1 MGLTRA
7 EFWSH
12 IGLAKEID
20 PLVTASYKFGAI
32 MRQLQSDQGED
43 HADPWHLSFH
53 GSQFPGD
60 NPHACGRQ
68 SLYRMM
74 DFVRPMMPR
83 WLEQVA
89 ESGKAIE
96 NSLVAKWYGA
106 GYLVSPPS
114 FLPNV
119 IQEQY
124 EDHEHWLTCTVDALV
139 CWPRTTEPLVCEVKS
154 KPADVV
160 LAMQR
165 LIRGPDKKHVW
176 QIKTEIALAHEA
188 GKITKLRCYNTGRF
202 AIRVGFDVVEGKII
216 GGTEICPQ
224 HLHDKCLHEVTL
236 SAPTRG
242 YLYYVSRD
250 NPEDTFEFMYE
261 YDPNWM
267 RIGRQKLARWRK
279 SFLDDKLPATNF
291 SDKRYSH
298 PFDWQWTKDEYP
310 CKYCDFGQICRE
322 DHKLAVERQET
333 IALIESSGVEDVQEV
348 RESYSPLRARTAV
361 MDFWDHRNG
370 RS

>member
-20 PLVTASYKFGAI
+20 PLVHASYKFGAI
-32 MRQLQSDQGED
+32 MRQLKSDQAED
-43 HADPWHLSFH
+43 RDDPWHLSFH

-60 NPHACGRQ
+60 NPHACSRQ

-74 DFVRPMMPR
+74 DFQRPMMPR

-96 NSLVAKWYGA
+96 NSLVAKWYYA

-114 FLPNV
+114 FLPDV
-119 IQEQY
+119 AQEQY
-124 EDHEHWLTCTVDALV
+124 EDREHWLTCTVDSVV
-139 CWPRTTEPLVCEVKS
+139 CWPRTTEPIVCEVKS
-154 KPADVV
+154 KEAAVIR
-160 LAMQR
+160 AMQR

-188 GKITKLRCYNTGRF
+188 GKMRVQRCYNSGRF
-202 AIRVGFDVVEGKII
+202 AILIDFEVVDGKIV
-216 GGTEICPQ
+216 GGNEICPQ
-224 HLHDKCLHEVTL
+224 HLHARCLRPVTL

-261 YDPNWM
+261 YDPNWI
-267 RIGRQKLARWRK
+267 RVGRQKLARWRK
-279 SFLDDKLPATNF
+279 SFLDDKLPATNL
-291 SDKRYSH
+291 SEKRWSH
-298 PFDWQWTKDEYP
+298 PFDWQWTKPEYP
-310 CKYCDFGQICRE
+310 CKYCDFGQVCRE
-322 DHKLAVERQET
+322 DHRLAVERQAQ
-333 IALIESSGVEDVQEV
+333 IALSESAGVEDAQDA
-348 RESYSPLRARTAV
+348 RESYTPIRARTAV
-361 MDFWDHRNG
+361 MDFWDRRNG
-370 RS
+370 QS